1 MQKLFIVEDDAVI
14 ARTISQYLTQWG
26 YAVQSA
32 TDLSAVATEIQ
43 AAAPDLVLMDV
54 RLPYFNGFHWL
65 ELLRQ
70 HSHVPVIFLT
80 SASEDMNLVLAMNM
94 GADDFLAK
102 PVELPVLLA
111 KIQGLL
117 RRTYD
122 YQAEGS
128 ANGTYTAGSFTLAAL
143 DNRVSSSAQPGS
155 IDLSPTE
162 TRILRLL
169 FAAPGQVITRETIIT
184 RLWESDAFI
193 DQNTLAVTMTRLR
206 QKVAPIALAACIQT
220 VRGQGYRLVVP
231 ANA

>member
-1 MQKLFIVEDDAVI
+1 MQKIFIVEDDAVI

-26 YAVQSA
+26 YAVQIA
-32 TDLSAVATEIQ
+32 NDLTAVDAEIRNTS
-43 AAAPDLVLMDV
+43 PNLVLLDV

-65 ELLRQ
+65 ELLRK

-117 RRTYD
+117 RRAYE
-122 YQAEGS
+122 YQVDGS
-128 ANGTYTAGSFTLAAL
+128 TDGSYSSGPFTLAAL
-143 DNRVSSSAQPGS
+143 DNRISSQSKPGS

-169 FAAPGQVITRETIIT
+169 FANPQQVVSREAIIT
-184 RLWESDAFI
+184 HLWESDAFI

-206 QKVAPIALAACIQT
+206 QKVAPIELDDCIQT

-231 ANA
+231 TNE